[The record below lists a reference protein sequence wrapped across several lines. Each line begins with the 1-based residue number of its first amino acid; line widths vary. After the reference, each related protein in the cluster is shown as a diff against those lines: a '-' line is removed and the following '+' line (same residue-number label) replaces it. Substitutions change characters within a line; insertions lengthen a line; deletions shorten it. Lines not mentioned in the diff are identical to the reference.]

1 MAGKRKTSRYIV
13 MSIPGRRDD
22 GKDTWWFV
30 FDSRLHK
37 SVPDAMLRGESGRTK
52 LAILAR
58 AMNAAPTYRSR
69 SPSKSQATGRRH
81 REVASRR

>member
-1 MAGKRKTSRYIV
+1 MTGKQKTSRYIV

-30 FDSRLHK
+30 FDSKRHK
-37 SVPDAMLRGESGRTK
+37 SVSDAMQPGESGRTK

-58 AMNAAPTYRSR
+58 ALNAVPTHRGRSLLG
-69 SPSKSQATGRRH
+69 SQATARR
-81 REVASRR
+81 RRVGASRR

>member
-1 MAGKRKTSRYIV
+1 

-30 FDSRLHK
+30 FDSRRHK

-58 AMNAAPTYRSR
+58 AMNATRP
-69 SPSKSQATGRRH
+69 PSGLFKRGP
-81 REVASRR
+81 